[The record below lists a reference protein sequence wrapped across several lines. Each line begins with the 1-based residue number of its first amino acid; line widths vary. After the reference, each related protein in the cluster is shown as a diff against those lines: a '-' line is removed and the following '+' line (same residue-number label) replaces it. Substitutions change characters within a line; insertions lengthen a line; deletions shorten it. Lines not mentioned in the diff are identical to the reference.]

1 MVVVTF
7 VSVPQAAP
15 LQPVPDT
22 VQLTPLFPE
31 SFCTVAVKPVDCD
44 TCTDVDVG
52 FTVTE
57 IGGGGVVMAMIREAD
72 LVLSAIDVACSVTVA
87 GLGAVAGA
95 L

>member
-1 MVVVTF
+1 MVVTF

-15 LQPVPDT
+15 VQPVPDRL
-22 VQLTPLFPE
+22 QLTPLFAE
-31 SFCTVAVKPVDCD
+31 SFCTVALKPLDCD
-44 TCTDVDVG
+44 TCTDAEVG

-57 IGGGGVVMAMIREAD
+57 IGGGGVVMVMVAEAD
-72 LVLSAIDVACSVTVA
+72 LVLSATDVACSVTVA

>member
-1 MVVVTF
+1 MVVTL

-15 LQPVPDT
+15 EQPLPNT
-22 VQLTPLFPE
+22 LQLTPLFKE
-31 SFCTVAVKPVDCD
+31 SFCTVAVKLADCD
-44 TCTDVDVG
+44 TCTDAEAG

-57 IGGGGVVMAMIREAD
+57 MGGGGVVMAMVAEAD

-87 GLGAVAGA
+87 GLGALAGA